1 MSERDIKPLAVPRV
15 ESQRLPFY
23 DCPVHR
29 PAATSTTAGTVL
41 PGLLVVLTT
50 AGLVATFD
58 AVLSARVRAGTDY
71 SLRLSVLLPY
81 LGIGSRYVLAR
92 ALGLSALVLAGGTV
106 ALGLERGR
114 RRAEGLATS
123 ELMGRVHRQTS
134 LVAIVLVGAHVAVP
148 FTSSVTPYGGWTTV
162 LVPFDQPFSWSE
174 SASVFESIGIIAF
187 FLMVLLGPT
196 YYLLRR
202 RHRLWGALH
211 SITVAAYG
219 LSVLHALFLGSD
231 FVVRGP
237 ARVALIALQ
246 VPITVLLARRLGAPA
261 GRAPSPVRRAGAA
274 AAVVASAAVAMLAV
288 VGMAGAPLGGSPL

>member
-1 MSERDIKPLAVPRV
+1 M
-15 ESQRLPFY
+15 
-23 DCPVHR
+23 HR
-29 PAATSTTAGTVL
+29 PAATSTTVGASLL
-41 PGLLVVLTT
+41 PDLLVVPIT
-50 AGLVATFD
+50 AALVAMFD
-58 AVLSARVRAGTDY
+58 AVLSARVRAGTDHA
-71 SLRLSVLLPY
+71 LRLSVLLPY

-123 ELMGRVHRQTS
+123 ELMGRVHRQIS
-134 LVAIVLVGAHVAVP
+134 LVAIVLVAAHAALP

-162 LVPFDQPFSWSE
+162 LVPFDQPFSWGE
-174 SASVFESIGIIAF
+174 SAATFESLGIIAF

-202 RHRLWGALH
+202 RRLWVALH
-211 SITVAAYG
+211 AITVAAYG

-231 FVVRGP
+231 FIVRGP

-246 VPITVLLARRLGAPA
+246 VPITVLLARRL
-261 GRAPSPVRRAGAA
+261 RAPSGGARSPVRRGGTAV
-274 AAVVASAAVAMLAV
+274 AVVASAGVALLAIGGV
-288 VGMAGAPLGGSPL
+288 AGAPLGGFPL